1 MMKDTF
7 QEVCSFNSTCVD
19 LSGPLVL
26 GLSDQKF
33 LVASA
38 HSWQALYTC
47 EVIERI
53 MFFFLS
59 YSSFC
64 LCGMYVMVHGREGFL
79 KTQVTS
85 EHYYIWNNIVS
96 IETLNQTGP
105 ERFPVNLNQHTVGK
119 FAAVC
124 FCTAVCS
131 QWPWLRGYHHGGD
144 HKHPW
149 LLTSWH
155 RHVQSLNALQQYD
168 THIHLPLI
176 T

>member
-38 HSWQALYTC
+38 HSWQVLYTC

-53 MFFFLS
+53 MFFFFLS

-64 LCGMYVMVHGREGFL
+64 LCGMYVMVHGKEGFL
-79 KTQVTS
+79 ETQVTS
-85 EHYYIWNNIVS
+85 EHYYIWNSIVS

-119 FAAVC
+119 FAAMCASAQLSVLSGLGSVGIITEVITKTHGFSQADTDMC
-124 FCTAVCS
+124 NLLMLCS
-131 QWPWLRGYHHGGD
+131 
-144 HKHPW
+144 
-149 LLTSWH
+149 
-155 RHVQSLNALQQYD
+155 NMI
-168 THIHLPLI
+168 HIYTCHW
-176 T
+176 